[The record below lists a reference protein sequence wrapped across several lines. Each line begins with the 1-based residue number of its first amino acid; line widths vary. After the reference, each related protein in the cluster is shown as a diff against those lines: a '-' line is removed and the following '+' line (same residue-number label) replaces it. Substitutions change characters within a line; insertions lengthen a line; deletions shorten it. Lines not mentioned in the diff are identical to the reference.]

1 MGEYLPW
8 DDVGR
13 YLLLIGA
20 DAFILWFWYFL
31 MSHLGDV

>member
-8 DDVGR
+8 DDVLR
-13 YLLLIGA
+13 YMLLIGA
-20 DAFILWFWYFL
+20 DVGILMFWWYL